1 MPIKSRAAQ
10 VPAQKTPK
18 STDRRRAPR
27 HSVKLLTAFH
37 SLDPAAPIQTG
48 FVRALN
54 LSTTGALLESPD
66 PFAIGENLALEFLIN
81 NDRIVQATGT
91 VQRINKK
98 NPFYHV
104 AVTFGKLTARSKRLI
119 LEQIKK

>member
-1 MPIKSRAAQ
+1 MPIKSK
-10 VPAQKTPK
+10 VLTKKIK

-27 HSVKLLTAFH
+27 RSVKLLTSFR
-37 SLDPAAPIQTG
+37 SLNPAAPVQTG

-66 PFAIGENLALEFLIN
+66 PFAIGESLALEFLIN

-91 VQRINKK
+91 VTRINKK
-98 NPFYHV
+98 SPFYHV
-104 AVTFGKLTARSKRLI
+104 AVTFDKLAARTKRLI
-119 LEQIKK
+119 LEQVR

>member
-1 MPIKSRAAQ
+1 MRTQSRTAKL
-10 VPAQKTPK
+10 PKTK
-18 STDRRRAPR
+18 VVDRRRSPR
-27 HSVKLLTAFH
+27 YRVKLLTAFR
-37 SLDPAAPIQTG
+37 SLNPAAPIQTG
-48 FVRALN
+48 FVRALD

-91 VQRINKK
+91 VKRINKK
-98 NPFYHV
+98 SPFYHV
-104 AVTFGKLTARSKRLI
+104 AITFDKLTARAKRLI